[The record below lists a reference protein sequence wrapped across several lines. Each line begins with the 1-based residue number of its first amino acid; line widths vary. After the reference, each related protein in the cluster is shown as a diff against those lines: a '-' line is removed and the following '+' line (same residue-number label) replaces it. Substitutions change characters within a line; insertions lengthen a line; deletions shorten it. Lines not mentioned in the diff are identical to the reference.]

1 MCFDVLGLEASLVG
15 LRDGISFLIVYVRKR
30 LRLNSAEGLA
40 HLRALV
46 RINSAPF
53 ELVEVHTGIII
64 FNFHVDIW
72 AFGAR

>member
-1 MCFDVLGLEASLVG
+1 M
-15 LRDGISFLIVYVRKR
+15 RKR
-30 LRLNSAEGLA
+30 LWLNSEEGLA

-72 AFGAR
+72 AFGVR